1 MNDIQLNQRHHRHR
15 SHAAAC
21 NMVKEHQRPTEAVAV
36 SVTIMYVIYWVG
48 APPWM
53 EMTETIAE

>member
-21 NMVKEHQRPTEAVAV
+21 NMVKEHQRPNSRSSGSECDDNVW
-36 SVTIMYVIYWVG
+36 WVHHG
-48 APPWM
+48 MDGNDRTDW
-53 EMTETIAE
+53 

>member
-21 NMVKEHQRPTEAVAV
+21 NMVKEHQRPNSRSSGSECDDNVWYILGGST
-36 SVTIMYVIYWVG
+36 TMDG
-48 APPWM
+48 NDRNDC
-53 EMTETIAE
+53 